1 MTPTQQFIFNLS
13 ASSSAIL
20 WLVCYA
26 LIIRRGFK
34 DRTYGMPLA
43 PLCVNMSYE
52 FIFGILHPDDPPMNY
67 ANIAWILVDLVI
79 VYQYLRFAPKE
90 FPAQLPRQWF
100 YPAFVL
106 ALTIAFAGVLSIT
119 YEFQDWHGNYTGWGD
134 QLLISITFSCLL
146 LRRQS
151 VRGQSLY
158 IVLSR
163 MLGSIVLIPGQYIQ
177 APHSIFLAYV
187 WVAFVVLDSIYIM
200 LYLRQCR
207 LENINPWTRF

>member
-20 WLVCYA
+20 WAVCYV

-52 FIFGILHPDDPPMNY
+52 FIFGILHPDAPPMNY
-67 ANIAWILVDLVI
+67 ANIVWFLIDLII

-100 YPAFVL
+100 YPASVL
-106 ALTIAFAGVLSIT
+106 ALITAFAGVLSIT

-163 MLGSIVLIPGQYIQ
+163 MLGSIVLIPGQYVQ
-177 APHSIFLAYV
+177 TPHSIFLVYV
-187 WVAFVVLDSIYIM
+187 YVAFVVFDSIYIM

>member
-20 WLVCYA
+20 WVVCYA

-52 FIFGILHPDDPPMNY
+52 FVFGILHPDDPPMNY

-100 YPAFVL
+100 YPASVL
-106 ALTIAFAGVLSIT
+106 ALITAFAGVLSIT

-134 QLLISITFSCLL
+134 QLLISIIFSCLL

-163 MLGSIVLIPGQYIQ
+163 MLGSIVLIPGQYILT
-177 APHSIFLAYV
+177 PHSIFLAYV
-187 WVAFVVLDSIYIM
+187 YVAFVVFDCLYIM